1 MKLSSRAL
9 HAELSDLDKLS
20 TPCILHWDM
29 NHFVVLNKVT
39 KKHCEIYDPAY
50 GIRKV
55 RIDTLSKHYTGV
67 ALELTPNHE
76 FKKADHRRRVR
87 IRDLL
92 GRTVGVRRALLRIFL
107 FAIALEL
114 IALMMPL
121 INQVIIDEVLVSH
134 DENLLNLVIIALLLL
149 SATQS
154 MVSMARQWFTI
165 YLSVNFNMQWA
176 ANVFHHLIGLPIDW
190 FEKREMGDIAAK
202 FSSLDT
208 IQNAITHN
216 IIQALLDLILVAG
229 TLSIMF
235 IYSPTLAAIGV
246 ATSFIYAL
254 MRFVWFD
261 SFKRAEEEIWV
272 SDAKEQSHFLE
283 TLHGMLSVRVNGGTT
298 WREGAWKNLNVA
310 RRNAQLNESKLLMV
324 YDVVMDSLMAL
335 STAGVLW
342 LGAQLVL
349 SGSFTA
355 GMLIAFLSFQT
366 RFSNS
371 ITALI
376 NCFFEYKMLSVYTE
390 RLADI
395 VLTEKEQTDTKP
407 FTIDE
412 HTSQKALPVSVRGL
426 QFHTLQIVGHFL
438 IISLSLYRQEKSSQ
452 L

>member
-1 MKLSSRAL
+1 MISANELDWRWRRGLTLIRQTESAECGLACLAMISDWYGFKVDLSSLRAQFNFSQQGLTLADIIKCGQEMKLSSRAL

-261 SFKRAEEEIWV
+261 SFKRAEERYGF
-272 SDAKEQSHFLE
+272 Q
-283 TLHGMLSVRVNGGTT
+283 MLKSRV
-298 WREGAWKNLNVA
+298 
-310 RRNAQLNESKLLMV
+310 
-324 YDVVMDSLMAL
+324 
-335 STAGVLW
+335 
-342 LGAQLVL
+342 
-349 SGSFTA
+349 
-355 GMLIAFLSFQT
+355 
-366 RFSNS
+366 
-371 ITALI
+371 
-376 NCFFEYKMLSVYTE
+376 
-390 RLADI
+390 
-395 VLTEKEQTDTKP
+395 
-407 FTIDE
+407 
-412 HTSQKALPVSVRGL
+412 
-426 QFHTLQIVGHFL
+426 
-438 IISLSLYRQEKSSQ
+438 IS
-452 L
+452 